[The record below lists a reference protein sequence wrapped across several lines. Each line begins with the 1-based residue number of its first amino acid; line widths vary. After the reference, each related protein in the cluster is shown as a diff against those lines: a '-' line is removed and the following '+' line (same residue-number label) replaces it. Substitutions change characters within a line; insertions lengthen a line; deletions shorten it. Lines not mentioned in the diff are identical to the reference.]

1 MRACVCVR
9 VCVRAC
15 ARSLSF
21 FQFIVAKPET
31 KLEYEL
37 VFVRRSWGYFND
49 WLMLTRTS
57 AE

>member
-1 MRACVCVR
+1 MR
-9 VCVRAC
+9 VCVYVRV
-15 ARSLSF
+15 RSLSL

-49 WLMLTRTS
+49 
-57 AE
+57 